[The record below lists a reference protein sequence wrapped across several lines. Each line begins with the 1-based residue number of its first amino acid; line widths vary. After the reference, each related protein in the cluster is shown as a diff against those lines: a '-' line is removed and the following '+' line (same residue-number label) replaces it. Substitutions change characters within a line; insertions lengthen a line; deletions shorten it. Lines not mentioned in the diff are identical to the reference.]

1 MNGGYRTYFDY
12 NGYGQLCILSHE
24 DAGRREEEHYSY
36 NERASGWKDGW
47 ERKWKGY
54 TKQGKEQPFG
64 YTGYR
69 YDEMSGSYFA
79 QGREYDPKAGRF
91 LAQDVIGGSIG
102 IPKTLNRYGYCWGN
116 PLILV
121 DLDGRFPSWTEVGEA
136 ATWAKDAMTEAVEEA
151 KEAVVKGVTDA
162 KKSVSA
168 FIEEHEEEIQ
178 EVGLYV
184 GVGLAIAAGAA
195 VGGPVGV
202 YLAGNFVG
210 GFAGNTITELLNDG
224 DITDPKDKKGLPG
237 ILVTSVGMGVTQAGL
252 GKIKTLEK
260 LSKGTEVVKG
270 SAAYWVSKFF
280 GNNLTF
286 SASTPV
292 YILIDGL
299 ERKYR
304 FGEKIRNLF
313 C

>member
-1 MNGGYRTYFDY
+1 M
-12 NGYGQLCILSHE
+12 
-24 DAGRREEEHYSY
+24 
-36 NERASGWKDGW
+36 
-47 ERKWKGY
+47 
-54 TKQGKEQPFG
+54 
-64 YTGYR
+64 
-69 YDEMSGSYFA
+69 
-79 QGREYDPKAGRF
+79 
-91 LAQDVIGGSIG
+91 IGGSIG

-202 YLAGNFVG
+202 YLAGNFACG
-210 GFAGNTITELLNDG
+210 GFCREYDNRA
-224 DITDPKDKKGLPG
+224 
-237 ILVTSVGMGVTQAGL
+237 
-252 GKIKTLEK
+252 
-260 LSKGTEVVKG
+260 SK
-270 SAAYWVSKFF
+270 
-280 GNNLTF
+280 
-286 SASTPV
+286 
-292 YILIDGL
+292 
-299 ERKYR
+299 
-304 FGEKIRNLF
+304 
-313 C
+313 